1 MQFTMP
7 PSQQYNNKEHLST
20 VLETMKQKMLAAA
33 SSAAASSAE
42 AMGTREVVEV
52 ATTTSA
58 TTASD
63 IVSIPLGEIIIG
75 VGYILLI
82 LVFVTRVFF
91 KTLNR
96 FTTYYSSSS
105 SHYSVSQNRRDDGV
119 YNRFGFMINAD
130 SDSEFSSSEDDEE
143 DEKYATTTA
152 LSHSL
157 SSLSSLSSPLPQ
169 KKQLPQQTPQSPPPP
184 LRRSKRLQMK
194 SEMNLTRLEKQT
206 QTNYNTYYSSSSASK
221 VLFPSV
227 SSDPVPNKRVLS
239 SFVSPS
245 PHPEHDEELAFE
257 INRRYEKRM
266 QKRSECNS
274 PPLIRRL
281 IL

>member
-1 MQFTMP
+1 MP
-7 PSQQYNNKEHLST
+7 STSSQYTNKEYLSK
-20 VLETMKQKMLAAA
+20 VLETMKQKMIDATISATT
-33 SSAAASSAE
+33 SAATTSAATSATLSAAETSATTSE
-42 AMGTREVVEV
+42 A
-52 ATTTSA
+52 TTSA
-58 TTASD
+58 TSETTAS
-63 IVSIPLGEIIIG
+63 VIPFGELGEIIVG
-75 VGYILLI
+75 VGYVLLI

-105 SHYSVSQNRRDDGV
+105 SHYSVSQNKGDEP

-130 SDSEFSSSEDDEE
+130 SDSESDCDDEDNN
-143 DEKYATTTA
+143 DEVEKNI
-152 LSHSL
+152 LSPRDQHL
-157 SSLSSLSSPLPQ
+157 C
-169 KKQLPQQTPQSPPPP
+169 QQTPESPPPP

-194 SEMNLTRLEKQT
+194 SEMNLTMLEKQT
-206 QTNYNTYYSSSSASK
+206 QTHTYYSSSSSSSSSK
-221 VLFPSV
+221 VLFPSI
-227 SSDPVPNKRVLS
+227 SSDPLPNRRL

-245 PHPEHDEELAFE
+245 LHPEHDEELAFE

-274 PPLIRRL
+274 PLLVRRL

>member
-1 MQFTMP
+1 MKFTMP
-7 PSQQYNNKEHLST
+7 PSQQYNNKEYLST
-20 VLETMKQKMLAAA
+20 VLETMKQKMLESSAAASSAAA

-42 AMGTREVVEV
+42 ATGT
-52 ATTTSA
+52 TMSPG
-58 TTASD
+58 TTASEL
-63 IVSIPLGEIIIG
+63 VSSMPFGEIIIG

-82 LVFVTRVFF
+82 LVFVTKVFF

-105 SHYSVSQNRRDDGV
+105 CHYSVSQNREDGP

-130 SDSEFSSSEDDEE
+130 SDSEFSSSDDDEE
-143 DEKYATTTA
+143 VNNVKKNI
-152 LSHSL
+152 LSPHVQRL
-157 SSLSSLSSPLPQ
+157 C
-169 KKQLPQQTPQSPPPP
+169 QQTPQSPPPP

-194 SEMNLTRLEKQT
+194 SEMNLTMLEKQT
-206 QTNYNTYYSSSSASK
+206 QTSSSSK
-221 VLFPSV
+221 ILFPSV
-227 SSDPVPNKRVLS
+227 SSDPLPKRSL

>member
-7 PSQQYNNKEHLST
+7 PNQQYNNKEYLST
-20 VLETMKQKMLAAA
+20 VLETMKQKMLA
-33 SSAAASSAE
+33 SSAAASSA
-42 AMGTREVVEV
+42 AATGTRGV
-52 ATTTSA
+52 AATGTTMSPG
-58 TTASD
+58 TTASEL
-63 IVSIPLGEIIIG
+63 VSMPLGEIITG

-82 LVFVTRVFF
+82 LVFVTKVFF

-96 FTTYYSSSS
+96 ITTYRSSYSFR
-105 SHYSVSQNRRDDGV
+105 HSVSQNRGDGP

-130 SDSEFSSSEDDEE
+130 SDSEFSSSDNDD
-143 DEKYATTTA
+143 DAKNM
-152 LSHSL
+152 LSPHL
-157 SSLSSLSSPLPQ
+157 Q
-169 KKQLPQQTPQSPPPP
+169 QLPQQTPQSPPPP

-194 SEMNLTRLEKQT
+194 SEMNLTRLQKLEKQT
-206 QTNYNTYYSSSSASK
+206 QTDCNIYYSSASASSASASALSLSSK
-221 VLFPSV
+221 ILFPSV
-227 SSDPVPNKRVLS
+227 SSDPLPKRSL

-274 PPLIRRL
+274 PPIIRRL

>member
-1 MQFTMP
+1 MP
-7 PSQQYNNKEHLST
+7 STSSQYTNKEYLSK
-20 VLETMKQKMLAAA
+20 VLETMKQKMIDATI
-33 SSAAASSAE
+33 SATISA
-42 AMGTREVVEV
+42 
-52 ATTTSA
+52 TTSA
-58 TTASD
+58 ATSEATTSAATTSAATTSASTTSETMAS
-63 IVSIPLGEIIIG
+63 VIPFGEFGEIIVG
-75 VGYILLI
+75 VGYVLLI

-105 SHYSVSQNRRDDGV
+105 SHYSVSQNIRDEP

-130 SDSEFSSSEDDEE
+130 SDSESDCDDEDNN
-143 DEKYATTTA
+143 DEVEKNI
-152 LSHSL
+152 LSPRVQHL
-157 SSLSSLSSPLPQ
+157 C
-169 KKQLPQQTPQSPPPP
+169 QQTPESPPPP

-194 SEMNLTRLEKQT
+194 SEMNLTMLEKQT
-206 QTNYNTYYSSSSASK
+206 QTHPYYSSSSSSSSSK
-221 VLFPSV
+221 VLFPSI
-227 SSDPVPNKRVLS
+227 SSDPLPNRRL

-245 PHPEHDEELAFE
+245 LHPEHDEELAFE

-274 PPLIRRL
+274 PLLVRRL

>member
-1 MQFTMP
+1 MHNTHFTMQS
-7 PSQQYNNKEHLST
+7 SQINNKEYLST
-20 VLETMKQKMLAAA
+20 VLEKMKQKMLATAA
-33 SSAAASSAE
+33 TSAAA
-42 AMGTREVVEV
+42 
-52 ATTTSA
+52 TSA
-58 TTASD
+58 TETTTATETTGTAVSEL
-63 IVSIPLGEIIIG
+63 VSIPFGEIIIG

-82 LVFVTRVFF
+82 LVFVTKVFF
-91 KTLNR
+91 KILNR
-96 FTTYYSSSS
+96 FITYYSSSS
-105 SHYSVSQNRRDDGV
+105 SHYSVSQNRRDDGP

-130 SDSEFSSSEDDEE
+130 SDSEFSSSEYDD
-143 DEKYATTTA
+143 DDAKNI
-152 LSHSL
+152 LSPHL
-157 SSLSSLSSPLPQ
+157 QHLPQ
-169 KKQLPQQTPQSPPPP
+169 KTPQSPPPP

-194 SEMNLTRLEKQT
+194 SEMILTRLEKQT
-206 QTNYNTYYSSSSASK
+206 QTDCNTYYSSSSASSK

-227 SSDPVPNKRVLS
+227 SSDPLPKRSLS
-239 SFVSPS
+239 FISPS

>member
-1 MQFTMP
+1 MHNMP
-7 PSQQYNNKEHLST
+7 SNQYYTNKEYLSK
-20 VLETMKQKMLAAA
+20 VLETMKQKMIDATTSRAAT
-33 SSAAASSAE
+33 SAA
-42 AMGTREVVEV
+42 
-52 ATTTSA
+52 TTSETGTA
-58 TTASD
+58 TSAATGTTAS
-63 IVSIPLGEIIIG
+63 VIPFGEFGEIIVG
-75 VGYILLI
+75 VGYVLLI

-105 SHYSVSQNRRDDGV
+105 SHYSVSQNKGDEP

-130 SDSEFSSSEDDEE
+130 SDSESGCDDEDND
-143 DEKYATTTA
+143 DEVEKNI
-152 LSHSL
+152 LSPRDQHL
-157 SSLSSLSSPLPQ
+157 C
-169 KKQLPQQTPQSPPPP
+169 QQTPESPPPP

-194 SEMNLTRLEKQT
+194 SLTMLEKMLEKQT
-206 QTNYNTYYSSSSASK
+206 QTHPYYSSSSSSSSSK
-221 VLFPSV
+221 ILFPSI
-227 SSDPVPNKRVLS
+227 SSDPLPNRRL

-245 PHPEHDEELAFE
+245 LHPEHDEELAFE

-274 PPLIRRL
+274 PLLVRRL